1 MSYQRKIE
9 DIRRLKSL
17 YDKTKNSY
25 IAGVWY
31 DKDKNRYYRY
41 SCNIKSEK
49 VICKRRTRRK
59 LKGRNYILQRGQY
72 KKVHEYKWM
81 II

>member
-1 MSYQRKIE
+1 MSYQRKTE

-25 IAGVWY
+25 GGCWY
-31 DKDKNRYYRY
+31 DSDKKRYYRY
-41 SCNIKSEK
+41 SINIKSEK

-59 LKGRNYILQRGQY
+59 LKGRNYVLQRGQY
-72 KKVHEYKWM
+72 KKVYEYKWM
-81 II
+81 IL